1 MQINSS
7 TVKAENKEKPNA
19 YIYIYIYIM
28 YITLA
33 TMKNEWISL
42 KAFGASEIVI
52 NTSALLIKYAHFEMS
67 QTLHEL

>member
-1 MQINSS
+1 MH
-7 TVKAENKEKPNA
+7 
-19 YIYIYIYIM
+19 IYIYIYIM

>member
-19 YIYIYIYIM
+19 YIYIYIM

>member
-1 MQINSS
+1 
-7 TVKAENKEKPNA
+7 
-19 YIYIYIYIM
+19 M

-33 TMKNEWISL
+33 PMKNEWISL

-52 NTSALLIKYAHFEMS
+52 NTSALLIKYAHFEIS